1 MYPDRG
7 FNNTELPMFLMIFA
21 ASLII
26 GIALLLKEDPDN
38 TGFYPPHFMGLF
50 FGGIGFLGLILI
62 LLRA

>member
-1 MYPDRG
+1 
-7 FNNTELPMFLMIFA
+7 MFLMIFA